1 MVLKQPPFRKA
12 FFMVLYIGSLILGNI
27 DVHFQYRHTRDR
39 YVPLTELGEG
49 MAGWY
54 RALIVHYETLVET
67 GNISHSN
74 AEANLYEAFKVLG
87 GQGIIDY
94 LTRIGL
100 RPIPPL
106 PPVQGPCYP
115 PPRPAHNEISPR
127 RNGDTCRHCGSIWI
141 TRGFSGGR
149 CNDCSGFL

>member
-1 MVLKQPPFRKA
+1 
-12 FFMVLYIGSLILGNI
+12 MVLYIGSLILGNI

-87 GQGIIDY
+87 GKALSTISHVSACAPSRPCR
-94 LTRIGL
+94 LSKARATRLRGL
-100 RPIPPL
+100 RTTRSARAETGIPAATADP
-106 PPVQGPCYP
+106 
-115 PPRPAHNEISPR
+115 S
-127 RNGDTCRHCGSIWI
+127 GSRAGSAGEDAM
-141 TRGFSGGR
+141 TVPDSS
-149 CNDCSGFL
+149 N